1 MTISL
6 KLLIKYMVMEKNLII
21 LPGWGGT
28 KSGWS
33 EFAKIAEKDYQ
44 VVVFNLPCFGDE
56 PCPKEVWG
64 VEEYAEF
71 VKKKIDGLKLSKP
84 LIVFGHSFG
93 GQVAAYLAATEPDL
107 FAKLILSGPAVIRP
121 NRSFKRYVFV
131 KLARLGKLVIALP
144 IIKNYDKLARKVL
157 YRLASSPD
165 YSKTS
170 GMEKEIYKK
179 IIRQDLS
186 DLLLKIK
193 IPSLIIWGSKDSYVP
208 LHNGKKIAKLIP
220 DAKLEIIK
228 GGKHGLH
235 LQQPERLF
243 EIIKECIG

>member
-1 MTISL
+1 MSNQKT
-6 KLLIKYMVMEKNLII
+6 LII

-33 EFAKIAEKDYQ
+33 EFTRIAEKNYQ
-44 VVVFNLPCFGDE
+44 AVVFNLPCFGDE
-56 PCPKEVWG
+56 SCPKEVWG
-64 VEEYAEF
+64 VEDYAEF
-71 VKKKIDGLKLSKP
+71 VKNKINNLKLNEP
-84 LIVFGHSFG
+84 AILFGHSFG
-93 GQVAAYLAATEPDL
+93 GQVAAYLAAKEPNL

-121 NRSFKRYVFV
+121 NRSFKRFIFV
-131 KLARLGKLVIALP
+131 KLAQLGKLFIALP

-186 DLLLKIK
+186 DLLPQIK
-193 IPSLIIWGSKDSYVP
+193 IPTLIVWGAKDSYVP
-208 LHNGKKIAKLIP
+208 LRNGRKIARLIP
-220 DAKLEIIK
+220 NTQLEIIK

-235 LQQPERLF
+235 LQQPEKLF
-243 EIIKECIG
+243 EIIKKFTK

>member
-1 MTISL
+1 MAISL
-6 KLLIKYMVMEKNLII
+6 KLLIKYMVMKKNLII

-28 KSGWS
+28 KSGWQ
-33 EFAKIAEKDYQ
+33 EFAKIVEKDYQ

-56 PCPKEVWG
+56 PCPKEIWG
-64 VEEYAEF
+64 VEEYADF
-71 VKKKIDGLKLSKP
+71 VKNKIKNLNLSSGVI
-84 LIVFGHSFG
+84 LFGHSFG
-93 GQVAAYLAATEPDL
+93 GQVAAYLVANEPAL
-107 FAKLILSGPAVIRP
+107 FEKLILSGPAVIRP

-131 KLARLGKLVIALP
+131 KLARLGKLFIGLP

-186 DLLLKIK
+186 DLLPNIK
-193 IPSLIIWGSKDSYVP
+193 IPTLIIWGTRDSYVP
-208 LHNGKKIAKLIP
+208 LRNGRKIAKLIP
-220 DAKLEIIK
+220 DAKLEIIR

-243 EIIKECIG
+243 GIIKRFIY